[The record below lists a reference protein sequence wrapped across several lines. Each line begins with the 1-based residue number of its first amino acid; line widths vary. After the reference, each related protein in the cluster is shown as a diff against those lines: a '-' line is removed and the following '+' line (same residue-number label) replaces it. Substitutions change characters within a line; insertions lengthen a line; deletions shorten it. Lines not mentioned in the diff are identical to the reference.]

1 MPIYDVTVPLRNDLP
16 TWPGDPAVQIT
27 DFRSLSNGDS
37 ANVTALNIGAH
48 TATHVDA
55 PAHFIEG
62 AAKVESLD
70 LNVLIGEAEVVAVP
84 EDYRAIDNEF
94 VLSHCSPGAKRILFK
109 TRNSAFWSEP
119 KLEFRSDFTYL
130 DLEAAQTLVHRG
142 AKLIGIDYLSIEKF
156 HSEKNET
163 HLALLSHGVVIVE
176 GLNLSDVP
184 AGKYELICL
193 PLRLQSNK
201 GDGAPARVVLRT
213 MEAGN

>member
-1 MPIYDVTVPLRNDLP
+1 MTIYDVTVPLRNGVP
-16 TWPGDPAVQIT
+16 TWPGDPLVDIN

-37 ANVTALNIGAH
+37 ANVTALNFGAH
-48 TATHVDA
+48 SATHVDA

-70 LNVLIGEAEVVAVP
+70 LKVLIGEAEVVAVP
-84 EDYRAIDNEF
+84 EDYYAITEEF
-94 VLSHCSPGAKRILFK
+94 VLAHCSPGAERILFK
-109 TRNSAFWSEP
+109 TRNSAFWNQP
-119 KLEFRSDFTYL
+119 KLEFRRDFTYL
-130 DLEAAQTLVHRG
+130 DLEAARALVQRG
-142 AKLIGIDYLSIEKF
+142 AKLVGIDYLSIEKF
-156 HSEKNET
+156 HTENHET
-163 HLALLSHGVVIVE
+163 HLALLSHGVVIIE

-213 MEAGN
+213 MET